1 MITTHLH
8 ERNYEMKAEFRTMRC
23 TAGLSLLAAIFT
35 AQANAQGGAQG
46 GGQGGNPTA
55 QPQLILAPP
64 CLAPG
69 PIMRPGAAACTP
81 STHRDWLADTTHWR
95 TERLI
100 RIGYDGT
107 RYGLFQF

>member
-1 MITTHLH
+1 
-8 ERNYEMKAEFRTMRC
+8 MKAEFRMMRC

-35 AQANAQGGAQG
+35 AQASA
-46 GGQGGNPTA
+46 QGGNPTA
-55 QPQLILAPP
+55 QPQLLLAPP

-81 STHRDWLADTTHWR
+81 STHRDWLADTTNWR

-100 RIGYDGT
+100 RIWYDGT
-107 RYGLFQF
+107 RYGLPQHQWAQHNFMQT